1 MGGTKVLHERA
12 PRSLADGC
20 TFNVAATAALITNPL
35 LFKTLPCDPAEDN
48 VPVAVVA
55 RVVRVLGPS
64 PPARGSGAGRS
75 YAVLPARSIPARAG
89 QPVQREWAPAR
100 TCSDWAGFKLLMAF
114 GRHCTQVTAGQGL
127 PWRAAQASIWPLL

>member
-1 MGGTKVLHERA
+1 MLHERA

-64 PPARGSGAGRS
+64 PPARGSLCSASGRRPEH
-75 YAVLPARSIPARAG
+75 AAIG
-89 QPVQREWAPAR
+89 PVSN
-100 TCSDWAGFKLLMAF
+100 C
-114 GRHCTQVTAGQGL
+114 
-127 PWRAAQASIWPLL
+127 